1 MTAVTGYE
9 AFGLYQAVKLHFTTD
24 SYDFL
29 KYGGKSRISVDV
41 FENRKDKYHFYKL
54 SRRLTN
60 KDDLIM
66 FLVANFVNS
75 DGIWVGDLLM
85 EESETIYRQR
95 QRVIQSLSY
104 IFENDCR
111 KIFEGV
117 DDPNIVLRSEGGD
130 YPKLLTM
137 ALRKEIEIETLCLL
151 NKILHFMPLWSK
163 RITDTIRWPE
173 YRRKVEKYAAFIQA
187 DTVKYKLILKKVIDE
202 NEKVVS

>member
-1 MTAVTGYE
+1 MSITGYE
-9 AFGLYQAVKLHFTTD
+9 AFVLYQSIKLHFTTD
-24 SYDFL
+24 SYDFF
-29 KYGGKSRISVDV
+29 KYGGKSRISIDA

-60 KDDLIM
+60 RDDLIM
-66 FLVANFVNS
+66 FLVANFVNN
-75 DGIWVGDLLM
+75 DNIWIGDLLT

-104 IFENDCR
+104 IYENDCR
-111 KIFEGV
+111 KIFDGV
-117 DDPNIVLRSEGGD
+117 DKPNDILQSEDGD

-151 NKILHFMPLWSK
+151 NKILNFMPVWSNK
-163 RITDTIRWPE
+163 ITDTIRWPT
-173 YRRKVEKYAAFIQA
+173 YQRKVEKYAAFIQA
-187 DTVKYKLILKKVIDE
+187 DTVKYKLILKKVINE

>member
-29 KYGGKSRISVDV
+29 KYGGKSRITVDV

-111 KIFEGV
+111 KIFEGI